1 MCCQIDYVVFFY
13 LQIVEHSRP
22 PLFCIYI
29 AVQQMCLILHAVQK
43 NDTKDT
49 NLILTM
55 AAVVVGSALDNLLLC
70 FFKFFNL
77 FYRKYNC
84 TEESK
89 VITNVNVTVIISYML
104 CITMLQLWYRF
115 ILVSNT
121 FINDKI
127 C

>member
-29 AVQQMCLILHAVQK
+29 AVQQMCLIVHAVQK

-49 NLILTM
+49 ESHFDY
-55 AAVVVGSALDNLLLC
+55 GSSGCWFCIRQSA
-70 FFKFFNL
+70 FMFFNL

-121 FINDKI
+121 FINDTI